1 MKRILFAFLLV
12 MASSTTL
19 WAQRTMDKLSRGL
32 IATVTQSGSGNFV
45 SWRVLGDEYYD
56 VTYNLYADGALIARN
71 LYVSNYVH
79 SSGTA
84 TTKYTVAPV
93 VKGVEGKQCDAV
105 TRFAN
110 SSYYSLTGQHTGYIR
125 IAGATMTGR
134 DGSDLT
140 SNYEFNDVVLADLD
154 GDGMPEI
161 IAKRLYTGS
170 PGVTDKSDTIGYN
183 RIEAY
188 TISGTRLWSIDIGPN
203 MQSGPDEQ
211 FDAIAFDWDGDGKA
225 EVLMRGADNMII
237 HHPDGTTTNI
247 GDMTYD
253 VRKVNNT
260 QYSMPKNE
268 YLLYMEGTTAKP
280 YAIGDNDALWIPYP
294 AKQLESGESSW
305 SDAWG
310 DGTGHRATKHYFG
323 APYLDGHNPSIFI
336 GRGCYTRHKFY
347 AFDVDPLT
355 HKLTERWH
363 WLCNTGGP
371 WYGQGYHNF
380 AIADVD
386 MDGRDEIMF
395 GSMTIDDN
403 GYGLSTVGLGHGDA
417 QHCGD
422 LDPYRWGL
430 EQFACNETS
439 PSMNYRNATTSEL
452 YFRQVGTGDDGR
464 ALAGNFT
471 NDYPGCV
478 GRSTQVGI
486 ISCVADKA
494 IPAISDLVA
503 WGDLNFRIYWDGD
516 LCDEVLNSPG
526 TMRQAKIEKP
536 GTGRIFLGE
545 LGAMNNNTKNDPCAT
560 GDLFGDWREE
570 LLLRDGTG
578 LVIYTSNYPTNYRI
592 PTLWHDHQYRQGMVW
607 ETIGYNQPPHTSF
620 FLGEMEGI
628 TVAPPPLTT
637 EGRTQIDNGGSIASA
652 HNGLQVLAYDNAD
665 TKITVE
671 SGAQPWVA
679 FFNVPSWVQ
688 GTAASECSTQK
699 TPINYEYY
707 TCTVDGAAFSGTTRL
722 VKQGEGTLI
731 LPTVAETYTGNTDV
745 WGGTLQFD
753 GTLLQ
758 SRLWLNRFTTLSSNG
773 GQFRSIHA
781 DYAATVQPGGKDNVG
796 LLTVDTLAL
805 GFGARLQ
812 IDLDGETKKA
822 DLVNVNTV
830 LSIETKD
837 WEYGPKYLRP
847 ILEFNV
853 VNDADTVPVGVYDLG
868 AVKTI
873 KGNISNLIIEG
884 LSTKQSHALSYE
896 DGHIY
901 LTIGKLRDAT
911 SILWNGAT
919 SDVWDFATTPNWTLA
934 ADTAQKSE
942 IFVSND
948 VVNFTDDAQQ
958 FEVDIRESVSPDSVI
973 VDNEAN
979 AYTFTGDGFIDGD
992 ATFVKRGAGTVTIS
1006 TDNTYT
1012 GGTRLSGGTTKV
1024 SALSNATTE
1033 AGNLGGVTISTN
1045 RFIMENGA
1053 VLQNTAD
1060 VTMGSPMQM
1069 VSDEGGVILNNF
1081 TFNMNKSIIGTQLTK
1096 KGSGWMNLYSANSS
1110 LKKLIIAAGTV
1121 QPVGNVLPAQTV
1133 EFQGGTLTET
1143 GGGSSFTINVPE
1155 GKTGTWNLTGIATYS
1170 NKLTGEGTL
1179 TVYMPSHPNYEGVTR
1194 TPVTGNWSAFTG
1206 TVNLTTYS
1214 TNVPFTFD
1222 NSNGLANATVNI
1234 QEDRTVCN
1242 TSGKTFRI
1250 GKLTGTGN
1258 LGGVVIFRQGTASGT
1273 CTWQIGNDENWSW
1286 GGKVTGSC
1294 ALTKMGSGK
1303 VSLTNKNHDFT
1314 SALRVQEGEL
1324 HFGSGVVLGTG
1335 SINVASG
1342 ATLSGASSSSAPLT
1356 NSSTTINGT
1365 LQPGIIA
1372 TSTSGF
1378 IDFGEKN
1385 VTFSKTGILRLGV
1398 RRCATASSTG
1408 GAYIQG
1414 INKLTMNGTVSV
1426 FVPESHTLQVGDSVI
1441 LWKASSFTGTP
1452 KLESEVIDEVA
1463 GLYWDASRLDEG
1475 LLFVTDQN
1483 PTAIS
1488 GITTS
1493 EQSNVQVVNA
1503 AGVVVAN
1510 YTTTA
1515 DKAVERL
1522 HQSDL
1527 PDGVYMLR
1535 ISTAS
1540 GTRTLK
1546 VRK

>member
-1 MKRILFAFLLV
+1 MKRILLAFLLV
-12 MASSTTL
+12 VVASTTL
-19 WAQRTMDKLSRGL
+19 WAQRTMDKLGRGL
-32 IATVTQSGSGNFV
+32 IATVTQNGSGNFV
-45 SWRVLGDEYYD
+45 SWRVLGEEYYD
-56 VTYNLYADGALIARN
+56 VTYNLYADGVLIARDLN
-71 LYVSNYVH
+71 VSNYVH

-84 TTKYTVAPV
+84 TTKYSVAPV
-93 VKGVEGKQCDAV
+93 VRGVEGEQCAAV

-110 SSYYSLTGQHTGYIR
+110 SSYYSITGQNTGYLR

-134 DGSDLT
+134 DGTDLT
-140 SNYEFNDVVLADLD
+140 DNYEFNDVVLADLD

-170 PGVTDKSDTIGYN
+170 PGVTDTQNTSAYN

-237 HHPDGTTTNI
+237 HHPDGTTTEI
-247 GDMTYD
+247 GNMSYD
-253 VRKVNNT
+253 VRKTNNT
-260 QYSMPKNE
+260 QYSMPDNE
-268 YLLYMEGTTAKP
+268 YLLYMEGATAKP
-280 YAIGDNDALWIPYP
+280 YAIGDNDALWMPYP
-294 AKQLESGESSW
+294 AKRLESGESSW
-305 SDAWG
+305 VDAWG

-323 APYLDGHNPSIFI
+323 APYLDGRNPSIFI

-347 AFDVDPLT
+347 AFDVDPNT

-439 PSMNYRNATTSEL
+439 PSMNYRNATTSDL
-452 YFRQVGTGDDGR
+452 YFRIVGTSDDGR
-464 ALAGNFT
+464 ALAGNFYNT
-471 NDYPGCV
+471 YPGSQGQSSQSGV
-478 GRSTQVGI
+478 
-486 ISCVADKA
+486 ISLTADKVL
-494 IPAISDLVA
+494 PNVSG
-503 WGDLNFRIYWDGD
+503 WDLNFRIYWDGD

-526 TMRQAKIEKP
+526 IMRQAKIDKP
-536 GTGRIFLGE
+536 GVGRIFLGAY
-545 LGAMNNNTKNDPCAT
+545 GAMNNSSKNNPCAT

-570 LLLRDGTG
+570 ILLRDGTG
-578 LVIYTSNYPTNYRI
+578 LVIYTTNYPTEYRI

-607 ETIGYNQPPHTSF
+607 ETIGYNQPPHTSY
-620 FLGEMEGI
+620 FLGELEGI

-637 EGRTQIDNGGSIASA
+637 TGRIQVANGGSITSA
-652 HNGLQVLAYDNAD
+652 HNGQQVLAYENAD
-665 TKITVE
+665 SKITVE

-707 TCTVDGAAFSGTTRL
+707 TCTVDGAAFSGSTRV

-731 LPTVAETYTGNTDV
+731 LPSVAETYTGNTDV

-781 DYAATVQPGGKDNVG
+781 DYAASIQPGGKANVG
-796 LLTVDTLAL
+796 SLTVDTLAL
-805 GFGARLQ
+805 GFGSRLQ
-812 IDLDGETKKA
+812 IDLDGTTKTA
-822 DLVNVNTV
+822 DLVKVNTL
-830 LSIETKD
+830 LSLEKKS
-837 WEYGPKYLRP
+837 WEYGPKYQRP
-847 ILEFNV
+847 VLEFNV
-853 VNDADTVPVGVYDLG
+853 VNGVDTVPVGKYDLG
-868 AVKTI
+868 TVKAI
-873 KGNISNLIIEG
+873 NGSISDLVIEG

-896 DGHIY
+896 EGHLY
-901 LTIGKLRDAT
+901 LTIGQLRSAT

-919 SDVWDFATTPNWTLA
+919 SDVWDFASTTNWTLV
-934 ADTAQKSE
+934 ADTTQKEE

-948 VVNFTDDAQQ
+948 VVNFTDAAKQ
-958 FEVDIRESVSPDSVI
+958 FSVDIRESIAPDSVI
-973 VDNEAN
+973 VDNAEN
-979 AYTFTGDGFIDGD
+979 AYTFSGDGYIDGD
-992 ATFVKRGAGTVTIS
+992 ATFVKRGAGTVTLS

-1012 GGTRLSGGTTKV
+1012 GGTHLSGGTTKV
-1024 SALSNATTE
+1024 SALSNATTA
-1033 AGNLGGVTISTN
+1033 AGNLGAVSISSN
-1045 RFIMENGA
+1045 KFIMENGA

-1069 VSDEGGVILNNF
+1069 VSDEGGVILNNL
-1081 TFNMNKSIIGTQLTK
+1081 TFNMNKSVIGTQLTK
-1096 KGSGWMNLYSANSS
+1096 KGSGWLNLYSANGS
-1110 LKKLIIAAGTV
+1110 LKKLVIAAGTV

-1143 GGGSSFTINVPE
+1143 GGGSSFKIYVPE

-1170 NKLTGEGTL
+1170 NTLTGEGTL
-1179 TVYMPSHPNYEGVTR
+1179 TIYMPKHPNYEGVTR
-1194 TPVTGNWSAFTG
+1194 TPVAGNWSAFAG
-1206 TVNLTTYS
+1206 TLNLTTYS
-1214 TNVPFTFD
+1214 NNVPFTFD
-1222 NSNGLANATVNI
+1222 NSYGLENATVNI
-1234 QEDRTVCN
+1234 QDGRTVCN
-1242 TSGKTFRI
+1242 TAGRTFRI
-1250 GKLTGTGN
+1250 GKLTGTGS

-1273 CTWQIGNDENWSW
+1273 CTWQIGNDEDWSW
-1286 GGKVTGSC
+1286 GGKITGSC
-1294 ALTKMGSGK
+1294 ALTKVGNGK

-1314 SALRVQEGEL
+1314 SAVRVQEGEL
-1324 HFGSGVVLGTG
+1324 HFSSGVVLGTG
-1335 SINVASG
+1335 ALTVMKG
-1342 ATLSGASSSSAPLT
+1342 AILSGVSSSSVSLT
-1356 NSSTTINGT
+1356 NSSYTISGT
-1365 LQPGIIA
+1365 LQPGIVSS
-1372 TSTSGF
+1372 STSGY

-1385 VTFSKTGILRLGV
+1385 VTFNSTGTLVIGV
-1398 RRCATASSTG
+1398 RRCATSSNTG
-1408 GAYIQG
+1408 GTSIQG

-1426 FVPESHTLQVGDSVI
+1426 FVPESHTLQVGDSVV
-1441 LWKASSFTGTP
+1441 LWKASSFSGTP
-1452 KLESEVIDEVA
+1452 KLESDVIDAVA
-1463 GLYWDASRLDEG
+1463 GLYWDASRLNEG
-1475 LLFVTDQN
+1475 LLFVTDKV
-1483 PTAIS
+1483 PTAIN
-1488 GITTS
+1488 GIAGG
-1493 EQSNVQVVNA
+1493 EQSNIQVVNA
-1503 AGVVVAN
+1503 AGVTVAR

-1515 DKAVERL
+1515 DQVVERL
-1522 HQSDL
+1522 HQSNL
-1527 PDGVYMLR
+1527 PDGVYMLH
-1535 ISTAS
+1535 ITTAV